1 MNSNLY
7 WIWLSKIKISAISK
21 KRLMEKYKV
30 PANIWN
36 LKEIELNEIVSSSE
50 VKEVLNPKYR
60 QNLEGEWEFIKKYNI
75 QIVNYLHKYYPE
87 NLKNI
92 YDMPVVFYAIGNLE
106 RLREKSVAIVGA
118 RQCSEYGRRVARELA
133 KNIAGNNVN
142 VVSGL
147 AIGIDSEAHIG
158 AGRNT
163 IAVLGSGINVIY
175 PNENIGLAKDIV
187 RKGGLIISEYPI
199 GEKPERLN
207 FPNRNRLISGL
218 AEAVIVVEAGERSGS
233 LITADFALEQG
244 KEVYAVPGNIT
255 STTSAGTNQL
265 IYDGAVPIV
274 SLKCFIGDVSF

>member
-60 QNLEGEWEFIKKYNI
+60 QNLEGEWEFIKKYNM

-118 RQCSEYGRRVARELA
+118 RQCSEYGRHVARELA

-255 STTSAGTNQL
+255 SPTSVGTNQL
-265 IYDGAVPIV
+265 ICDGAVPVV
-274 SLKCFIGDVSF
+274 SLKGFIGDVSF

>member
-36 LKEIELNEIVSSSE
+36 LKDKELKEIVSDSE
-50 VKEVLNPKYR
+50 AKEVLNPKYR

-87 NLKNI
+87 NLRNI

-106 RLREKSVAIVGA
+106 RLREKSVAIVGT
-118 RQCSEYGRRVARELA
+118 RQCSEYGINVARELA

-147 AIGIDSEAHIG
+147 ATGIDAEAHIG
-158 AGRNT
+158 AGGNT

-175 PNENIGLAKDIV
+175 PKENIALAKEIV
-187 RKGGLIISEYPI
+187 RKGGLIMTEYPI
-199 GEKPERLN
+199 NEKPERLN

-218 AEAVIVVEAGERSGS
+218 SEAVIVVEAGERSGS
-233 LITADFALEQG
+233 LITADFAMEQG

-255 STTSAGTNQL
+255 SPTSVGTNQL
-265 IYDGAVPIV
+265 IYDGAVPII
-274 SLKCFIGDVSF
+274 STKDLF

>member
-106 RLREKSVAIVGA
+106 RLRKKSVAIVGA
-118 RQCSEYGRRVARELA
+118 RQCSEYGRHVARELA

-158 AGRNT
+158 AGGNT

-175 PNENIGLAKDIV
+175 PNDNIGLAKDII
-187 RKGGLIISEYPI
+187 RKGGVIISEYPI

>member
-36 LKEIELNEIVSSSE
+36 LKEKELKEILDSSE

-75 QIVNYLHKYYPE
+75 QIVNYLHKYYSE

-106 RLREKSVAIVGA
+106 RLREMSVAIVGA
-118 RQCSEYGRRVARELA
+118 RQCSEYGRYVARDLA
-133 KNIAGNNVN
+133 KNIAGNGVN

-147 AIGIDSEAHIG
+147 AMGIDAEAHIG
-158 AGRNT
+158 AGGNT

-175 PNENIGLAKDIV
+175 PKENIGLAKEII
-187 RKGGLIISEYPI
+187 RKGGLIMTEYAV
-199 GEKPERLN
+199 GERPERLN

-218 AEAVIVVEAGERSGS
+218 SEAVIVVEAGERSGS
-233 LITADFALEQG
+233 LITADFAIEQG
-244 KEVYAVPGNIT
+244 KDVYAVPGNVT
-255 STTSAGTNQL
+255 SPTSVGVNQL

-274 SLKCFIGDVSF
+274 DLKDFFNKRY